1 MAEKYTHPVLLRHHY
16 RTILG
21 VTLSSTPLHTRG
33 IDMSEGS
40 EANKRNQAWN
50 RDELILALDLYIK
63 TRPRNLAKDDPLV
76 VALSKVLNSLPS
88 AQAAKDPSKF
98 RNPNGVSMKIYNF
111 KRFDPDYKGAGLSRG
126 NHLEEVVWDEY
137 ASDPVRLSAVAE
149 AIRNG
154 AAEVRAESGGT
165 FQTLMQIDPDEE
177 FQEGAVLTRLHKRR
191 ERDPKASA
199 KKKAAVIQETGRL
212 ECEACGFDFAV
223 VYGEL
228 GIGFAECH
236 HRLPLASLGSR
247 RSTRLDDLAILCA
260 NCHRM
265 IHKTRPLMSVDEFRT
280 ALLRR

>member
-1 MAEKYTHPVLLRHHY
+1 
-16 RTILG
+16 
-21 VTLSSTPLHTRG
+21 
-33 IDMSEGS
+33 
-40 EANKRNQAWN
+40 
-50 RDELILALDLYIK
+50 LILALDLYIK

-111 KRFDPDYKGAGLSRG
+111 KRFDPDYKGAGLTRG
-126 NHLEEVVWDEY
+126 NHLEEVVWNEF
-137 ASDPVRLSAVAE
+137 ASDPARLAAVAE
-149 AIRNG
+149 AIRKG
-154 AAEVRAESGGT
+154 ASEASNDPKGIPATET
-165 FQTLMQIDPDEE
+165 QIDPDEE

-199 KKKAAVIQETGRL
+199 KKKAAVLKETGKL

-223 VYGEL
+223 AYGEL
-228 GIGFAECH
+228 GVGFAECH

-247 RSTRLDDLAILCA
+247 TGTRLGDLAILCA

-265 IHKTRPLMSVDEFRT
+265 IHKTRPLMSVEDFSAAITR
-280 ALLRR
+280 